1 MCMANR
7 AMALLV
13 AFIGIIGAMAVAPT
27 AAGAAPGDRG
37 QEITVTVIAPPGSVA
52 TDLSERG
59 HVVYSMNE
67 WSGAAGAYR
76 WYRGES
82 VRLTPDLMPG
92 VQGAWPSAVNRWG
105 TVVGDTWDVGTIGS
119 WGFEWSDGVFTPL
132 PRRPDFSYSSTVD
145 INDFGA
151 VLVHR
156 GEGDCCSPTWRAA
169 VRFGD
174 HEVTSPLTADQQ
186 PLYGLAMNNWGTVIG
201 VGGQGLAYR
210 WQPGTDPMP
219 LLPEGTWAQWQ
230 SWGINDRGTV
240 LGFANQPFLWRHG
253 RFTDVDLTVPQPLGT
268 QKPDRLNNRDQV
280 VGFVFENLQF
290 RAALWSRGRVIHL
303 GDLGGG
309 YSEALGINDRGEVV
323 GRSRR
328 ADGSSG
334 AFLWRD
340 GTMIDLGALTGAPR
354 SEAFAINNRGQVV
367 GVRSY
372 AGQYDS
378 IAVLWETWV
387 RRQGT
392 VARRLGC
399 HRFDPHDSP
408 IAVRAVEPGDIGS
421 VEPLRVGG
429 RLRPT
434 VG

>member
-1 MCMANR
+1 MADR
-7 AMALLV
+7 AMALLA
-13 AFIGIIGAMAVAPT
+13 AFMGIIGAMAVQPS

-37 QEITVTVIAPPGSVA
+37 QEITFTVIAPPGSVA

-59 HVVYSMNE
+59 HVVYSM
-67 WSGAAGAYR
+67 GRQAGDDQGAYR

-82 VRLTPDLMPG
+82 VRLTPYLMPD

-105 TVVGDTWDVGTIGS
+105 TVVGNTWDVGGIGS
-119 WGFEWSDGVFTPL
+119 RGFEWSDGVFTPL
-132 PRRPDFSYSSTVD
+132 PPRPDFSYSSTVD

-174 HEVTSPLTADQQ
+174 HEVTSPLLADQH
-186 PLYGLAMNNWGTVIG
+186 PLYGLAINNWGTVIG

-219 LLPEGTWAQWQ
+219 LLPEGATGSSA
-230 SWGINDRGTV
+230 SEINDRGTV
-240 LGFANQPFLWRHG
+240 LGAANQTFLWRRG
-253 RFTDVDLTVPQPLGT
+253 RFTDVDLMLSDPLGRR
-268 QKPDRLNNRDQV
+268 PDRLNNRDQV
-280 VGFVFENLQF
+280 VGFVFENFQF

-323 GRSRR
+323 GRSSR

-354 SEAFAINNRGQVV
+354 SEAFAINNRGQVLGEINHGDDYSTRQPV
-367 GVRSY
+367 V
-372 AGQYDS
+372 
-378 IAVLWETWV
+378 WET
-387 RRQGT
+387 RQ
-392 VARRLGC
+392 
-399 HRFDPHDSP
+399 S
-408 IAVRAVEPGDIGS
+408 
-421 VEPLRVGG
+421 
-429 RLRPT
+429 
-434 VG
+434 